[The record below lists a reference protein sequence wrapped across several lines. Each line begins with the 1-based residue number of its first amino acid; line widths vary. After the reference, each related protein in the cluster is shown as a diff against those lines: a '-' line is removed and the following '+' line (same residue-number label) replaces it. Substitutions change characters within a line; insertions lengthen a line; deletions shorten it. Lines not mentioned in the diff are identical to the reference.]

1 MASATIHV
9 HVTAYRIVRN
19 FREKVVCI
27 FCKLDSFLQAKQLTL
42 WHSISWK
49 YFLQHF
55 AINFGIFAKF
65 LFHKNFVLYVILHMY
80 TVHVHVCHRYDIY
93 MYTPHNYRVESEFEG
108 SINALCVETRVAWYN
123 YTMMAILPKATYYV
137 SLLWLIYMYT
147 KGNSIHVG
155 FSIFLLGLISLEFH
169 YFLEDATFLL
179 YGLFCE

>member
-1 MASATIHV
+1 MRKLF
-9 HVTAYRIVRN
+9 AYFANWTVFCRLSNWHYGIA
-19 FREKVVCI
+19 FRENI
-27 FCKLDSFLQAKQLTL
+27 FCNILP
-42 WHSISWK
+42 
-49 YFLQHF
+49 
-55 AINFGIFAKF
+55 FGIFAKF
-65 LFHKNFVLYVILHMY
+65 LLHKNFVLYVILHMY